1 MITEDPK
8 TVDYKTMATS
18 GKKWGPSNAVAF
30 ELRDWM
36 LAQKLIKEPDKTEPE
51 KTYMLG
57 SRRDEEEFVGVR
69 VPIEGTIP
77 KDVSSALQQVLEEKI
92 TIGTQLQRIAKKNPA
107 IEGDWTAVPPDID
120 DPSTTMD
127 ERAQSV

>member
-1 MITEDPK
+1 MQ
-8 TVDYKTMATS
+8 
-18 GKKWGPSNAVAF
+18 VAF

-92 TIGTQLQRIAKKNPA
+92 TTLAIQRRMNFRVIENYTHQSPTNGLVNSFPKELTGLSIISFEVPQPA
-107 IEGDWTAVPPDID
+107 LP
-120 DPSTTMD
+120 
-127 ERAQSV
+127 